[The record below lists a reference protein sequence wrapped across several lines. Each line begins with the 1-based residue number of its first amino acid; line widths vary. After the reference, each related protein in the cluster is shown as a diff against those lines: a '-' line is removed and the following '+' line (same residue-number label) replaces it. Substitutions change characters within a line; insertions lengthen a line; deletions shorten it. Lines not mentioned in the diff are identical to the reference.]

1 MKGVKIKAVTN
12 PSKENFF
19 FSERLTLK
27 TANYLTSV
35 LRMWNQMSCFE
46 FIQQNTELNDYT
58 QIKGAFSFEF

>member
-1 MKGVKIKAVTN
+1 MKGMKIKAVTN
-12 PSKENFF
+12 PSEENNF

-46 FIQQNTELNDYT
+46 FIQQNNGT
-58 QIKGAFSFEF
+58 K

>member
-46 FIQQNTELNDYT
+46 FIQQNTGT
-58 QIKGAFSFEF
+58 K